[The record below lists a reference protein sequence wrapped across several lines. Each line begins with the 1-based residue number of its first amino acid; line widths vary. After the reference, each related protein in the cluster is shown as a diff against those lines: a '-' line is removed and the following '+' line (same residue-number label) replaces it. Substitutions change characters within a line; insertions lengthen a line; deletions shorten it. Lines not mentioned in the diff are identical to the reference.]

1 MATVPKQLAT
11 PEDTFTTL
19 ALQFNFEQ
27 RIKDKIIELGIRT
40 IAEFRHYARSED
52 EIKKL
57 FIDTVK
63 DPPYEEM
70 QGRLQAARLR
80 FAWTACKALLDSE
93 HAAASLPPAPTEE
106 ETLLP
111 KQELE
116 QLKEAFFR
124 RYHLRPEPR
133 QYPSDRL
140 LSKLSRQLTRSQFE
154 VMDLWTVRSLTFQ
167 RTHSQKR
174 RRLTGNLYL
183 QEDDEDEITAKSWLS
198 YMAKMDT
205 YFLALAIVGCR
216 PVEPA
221 PSAPESLGADSVQYV
236 QVPYDILLSYASRCH
251 DLILRTSEGR
261 RLQLVQHLDVEE
273 RGQWAARCTG
283 HTTLG
288 NVISAIMRERDAL
301 WLAGA
306 LPAPSITTGTTGGGA
321 SPAKAPP
328 LRMQGR
334 WGRWFPLFVMARSSV
349 KPTSAISA
357 APRRTAHVGRT
368 AAESCCSQ
376 DGSADRTSTHLQDAP
391 RLLEKRAAP
400 LLGGARPIFGHSCLS

>member
-11 PEDTFTTL
+11 PEDTFTAL

-236 QVPYDILLSYASRCH
+236 QVPYDILLSYSSRCH

-306 LPAPSITTGTTGGGA
+306 LPAPSITTGTAAGGA

-328 LRMQGR
+328 ADAGPVGSVVSTLRDGTQLCQAYQRNQCRTKKNCPRGAHRCGVVLQSGR
-334 WGRWFPLFVMARSSV
+334 VCGSYQHSPSGCP
-349 KPTSAISA
+349 KA
-357 APRRTAHVGRT
+357 A
-368 AAESCCSQ
+368 
-376 DGSADRTSTHLQDAP
+376 
-391 RLLEKRAAP
+391 
-400 LLGGARPIFGHSCLS
+400 

>member
-11 PEDTFTTL
+11 PEDTFTAL

-57 FIDTVK
+57 FIDTIK
-63 DPPYEEM
+63 DPNYEEM

-124 RYHLRPEPR
+124 RYHLRPKPR

-174 RRLTGNLYL
+174 RRLTGNLYH

-221 PSAPESLGADSVQYV
+221 PSAPESLGADSVNYV
-236 QVPYDILLSYASRCH
+236 QVPYDVLMSYASRCH
-251 DLILRTSEGR
+251 DLILRTPEGR
-261 RLQLVQHLDVEE
+261 R
-273 RGQWAARCTG
+273 
-283 HTTLG
+283 
-288 NVISAIMRERDAL
+288 
-301 WLAGA
+301 
-306 LPAPSITTGTTGGGA
+306 
-321 SPAKAPP
+321 
-328 LRMQGR
+328 
-334 WGRWFPLFVMARSSV
+334 
-349 KPTSAISA
+349 
-357 APRRTAHVGRT
+357 
-368 AAESCCSQ
+368 
-376 DGSADRTSTHLQDAP
+376 
-391 RLLEKRAAP
+391 
-400 LLGGARPIFGHSCLS
+400 ARPVGSPVHGPYHPWQCHQRHHEGA